1 MNDKKAKKSIGVKL
15 YIFIILTVLS
25 VAIVVALLA
34 YRINVDQIDRYYKQ
48 VAFDS
53 AMTFTS
59 FVDGDYL
66 AELRAAA
73 ESEEFQKLRE
83 EAEETDNEELVQ
95 AYLEEKGLWDQYST
109 TRDKLDRYLEGMSAI
124 KYLYIIAAGDRDAL
138 YDMYLIDDSENPVYE
153 TGYYE
158 ERELELRGVD
168 FSTRVEP
175 SISTGDWGWLCS
187 AYAPVYDSQGNVVC
201 QVGCDFGMDEVM
213 AERNRA
219 LLYIILAAVLFT
231 IVVLIVAVIFIR
243 KIVIKP
249 INSLSMEMQKF
260 HPSKNVSYEEAGVAN
275 LQIKSHDE
283 IHELYEGVRNMEIN
297 IIDYLNDMDA
307 LQKDK
312 ERAEEGIRTL
322 DEEIGHIREEVNRD
336 TLTQVGSKAAY
347 IKRVEALNRELANGL
362 TDLGIV
368 MVDMNDL
375 KMINDKYG
383 HKMGDLYI
391 QGCCHMICETFT
403 HSSVYRIGGD
413 EFVVILMG
421 IDYNERYERVK
432 NLKNSYIET
441 QSNQDVEPWER
452 YSAAVGMAEHAS
464 DDLTI
469 DLIFKRADKAMYAD
483 NQQYKMNYGSYR

>member
-1 MNDKKAKKSIGVKL
+1 MNDKKAKRSIGVKL

-483 NQQYKMNYGSYR
+483 KQQYKMNYGSYR